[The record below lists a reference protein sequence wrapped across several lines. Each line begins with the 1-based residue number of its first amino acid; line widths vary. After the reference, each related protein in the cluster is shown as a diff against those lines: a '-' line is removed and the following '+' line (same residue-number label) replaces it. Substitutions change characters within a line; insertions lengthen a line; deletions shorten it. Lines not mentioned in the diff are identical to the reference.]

1 MKRYWPLALV
11 VLVLAGLLW
20 WAFEGSRGAP
30 GVHFA
35 QVRPLTIESTVPT
48 NGRVEPVEWGAARA
62 EIAGV
67 VKNVEVQR
75 GQDVVKGQPLVTL
88 DTSAAQSELAA
99 ALAKQQ
105 EARTEAANLAQG
117 GREAQVSSL
126 RDSIRSAEAAVKV
139 AQRSYDSLSRLEKQQ
154 AATRQQVLD
163 AADALTRAKMQLAAY
178 QDQLRTLVTSGDITV
193 AEARAKDANA
203 AVALAQHRIDLATV
217 RAPLAG
223 TVYQF
228 DLKVGAYMQPG
239 ELVAEIGKL
248 DQVKVIVYVDEPDLG
263 RVKKGMPVD
272 FTWEARPGQH
282 WRGRVEK
289 LPTQIIPLDTRR
301 VGEVTTIVDNP
312 NHELLPGVTVNA
324 TVISAVEK
332 NVVAMPKQALN
343 RLRGQEGVYKLSGDR
358 LVWTPVKTGVSDI
371 NNVQILSGLRPG
383 DRVALPGDT
392 ELKSGMTVRALE

>member
-1 MKRYWPLALV
+1 M
-11 VLVLAGLLW
+11 
-20 WAFEGSRGAP
+20 
-30 GVHFA
+30 
-35 QVRPLTIESTVPT
+35 
-48 NGRVEPVEWGAARA
+48 EWGAARA

-67 VKNVEVQR
+67 VKGIGIQR
-75 GQDVVKGQPLVTL
+75 GQHVVKGEPLVTL

-139 AQRSYDSLSRLEKQQ
+139 AQRSYDSLSRLAKQQ

-178 QDQLRTLVTSGDITV
+178 QDQLRTLVTRGDITV
-193 AEARAKDANA
+193 AEAKAKDATA
-203 AVALAQHRIDLATV
+203 AVTLAQHRIDLATV

-239 ELVAEIGKL
+239 QLVAEIGDL

-263 RVKKGMPVD
+263 RVKKGMPVN

-282 WRGRVEK
+282 WWGRVEK
-289 LPTQIIPLDTRR
+289 LPTQIVPLDTRR

-332 NVVAMPKQALN
+332 DVVAMPKQALN
-343 RLRGQEGVYKLSGDR
+343 RLRGSEGVYKLSGDR

-371 NNVQILSGLRPG
+371 NNVQILSGLGPG

-392 ELKSGMTVRALE
+392 ELKSGMTVRVLE

>member
-20 WAFEGSRGAP
+20 WALGGSRGAP

-35 QVRPLTIESTVPT
+35 QVRHLTIESTVPT

-67 VKNVEVQR
+67 VKGIGIQR
-75 GQDVVKGQPLVTL
+75 GQHVVKGEPLVTL

-139 AQRSYDSLSRLEKQQ
+139 AQRSYDSLSRLAKQQ

-178 QDQLRTLVTSGDITV
+178 QDQLRTLVTRGDITV
-193 AEARAKDANA
+193 AEAKAKDATA
-203 AVALAQHRIDLATV
+203 AVTLAQHRIDLATV

-239 ELVAEIGKL
+239 QLVAEIGDL

-263 RVKKGMPVD
+263 RVKKGMPVN

-282 WRGRVEK
+282 WWGRVEK
-289 LPTQIIPLDTRR
+289 LPTQIVPLDTRR

-332 NVVAMPKQALN
+332 DVVAMPKQALN
-343 RLRGQEGVYKLSGDR
+343 RLRGSEGVYKLSGDR

-371 NNVQILSGLRPG
+371 NNVQILSGLGPG

-392 ELKSGMTVRALE
+392 ELKSGMTVRVLE